1 MIQPASDSIALPSAD
16 ERAIPGT
23 YWIWLGGVTLSL
35 LGAHVL
41 AFAMAWVAAGRGG
54 LLAGLVLTMINL
66 PRTVLLLAGGAVGD
80 RFGAWRTMVAGDAV
94 MTVVTVLAAT
104 VAWLVGVPVWLLL
117 ATALAIGVV
126 DAFYLPSSGSMPRRL
141 VAGPGLARAMAAR
154 QLSAQLTSFAGA
166 PLGGVLVVTA
176 GLAAAALADAA
187 TFAVML
193 LILVILRLRDE
204 SGMAPPLPVGPG
216 RPEQPPASGMWRQMV
231 DGVRVAVGDRVLR
244 PALLLV
250 VLAAGLLLPVSGL
263 VVPLLARERGWSGV
277 ATGCVAGAVA
287 LGTMCVAA
295 VVLIRGAWPRP
306 GLVAVIG
313 LLVAS
318 CGMLVL
324 AVATSPGWAV
334 AIGVGIGAGNGL
346 FSAHV
351 APLLLGR
358 SATTHLARV
367 QSVAGLAQSLPLL
380 VTNNLIGGLVDA
392 VGAPVALGGC
402 ALALALGALVVLR
415 STALG
420 DAVLPG

>member
-1 MIQPASDSIALPSAD
+1 MGWLCRGWALGSRVIQPTSDSIAPPSAD
-16 ERAIPGT
+16 ERAIPGA

-35 LGAHVL
+35 LGTHVL

-80 RFGAWRTMVAGDAV
+80 QFGAWRTMVAGDAV

-176 GLAAAALADAA
+176 GLAAAAVADAA

-204 SGMAPPLPVGPG
+204 PGMALSSPVGSG
-216 RPEQPPASGMWRQMV
+216 RPEPPPAPGMWRQMV
-231 DGVRVAVGDRVLR
+231 DGVRVAVGDQVLH

-263 VVPLLARERGWSGV
+263 VVPLLRASG
-277 ATGCVAGAVA
+277 AGQAWRPA
-287 LGTMCVAA
+287 
-295 VVLIRGAWPRP
+295 AWPAPSPSARCVSPRSSWSAARGPVRAWSRSSGCWWRRP
-306 GLVAVIG
+306 AC
-313 LLVAS
+313 S
-318 CGMLVL
+318 RRRW
-324 AVATSPGWAV
+324 PPRR
-334 AIGVGIGAGNGL
+334 AGRW
-346 FSAHV
+346 
-351 APLLLGR
+351 R
-358 SATTHLARV
+358 SV
-367 QSVAGLAQSLPLL
+367 SG
-380 VTNNLIGGLVDA
+380 
-392 VGAPVALGGC
+392 
-402 ALALALGALVVLR
+402 
-415 STALG
+415 
-420 DAVLPG
+420 